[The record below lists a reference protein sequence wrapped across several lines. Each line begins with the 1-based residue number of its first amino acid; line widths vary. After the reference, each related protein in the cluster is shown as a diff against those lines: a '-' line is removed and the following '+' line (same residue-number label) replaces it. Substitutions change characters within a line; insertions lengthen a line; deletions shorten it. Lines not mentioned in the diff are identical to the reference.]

1 MARDKERYGGDN
13 LTEWS
18 VFEVILALFG
28 AFLTIGTPVLKL
40 NTTII
45 KLQAMLENMQKNFDS
60 VTAKNTESHRRLWE
74 HIDGQD
80 RKIEEHSGRIEK
92 LEGRMN
98 AYHDKQA

>member
-1 MARDKERYGGDN
+1 M
-13 LTEWS
+13 
-18 VFEVILALFG
+18 ILALFG

-40 NTTII
+40 NSTII

-80 RKIEEHSGRIEK
+80 RKIEEHSGKIKE
-92 LEGRMN
+92 LEWKVN
-98 AYHDKQA
+98 DYHDKQA

>member
-1 MARDKERYGGDN
+1 M
-13 LTEWS
+13 TEWS

-28 AFLTIGTPVLKL
+28 AFFTIGTPVLKL
-40 NTTII
+40 NSTII

-80 RKIEEHSGRIEK
+80 RKIEEHSGKIRELEEK
-92 LEGRMN
+92 VS
-98 AYHDKQA
+98 AYHDKQD